1 MEAIEVGNLTKRY
14 DSFTAVDSI
23 SFKVEEGEIFGFLGP
38 NGSGKSITIRM
49 LTGIIKPDEGTAVIM
64 GHDIKN
70 DAIRAKQ
77 AMDIVPEMSNA
88 YVCIRRSKFD
98 PLRRS
103 DFDPLFIVS
112 NATFLR

>member
-1 MEAIEVGNLTKRY
+1 MAHEALQINQLMSTLCQLIPHGKL
-14 DSFTAVDSI
+14 
-23 SFKVEEGEIFGFLGP
+23 FLGKLHLRDV
-38 NGSGKSITIRM
+38 GIRM

-88 YVCIRRSKFD
+88 YVELSAWSRSNLKK
-98 PLRRS
+98 
-103 DFDPLFIVS
+103 
-112 NATFLR
+112 

>member
-1 MEAIEVGNLTKRY
+1 
-14 DSFTAVDSI
+14 
-23 SFKVEEGEIFGFLGP
+23 
-38 NGSGKSITIRM
+38 M

-88 YVCIRRSKFD
+88 YVELSAWNNLKK
-98 PLRRS
+98 
-103 DFDPLFIVS
+103 
-112 NATFLR
+112 